1 MRPFPKLA
9 VVLLA
14 VLAVSEAL
22 AQKAPVRSGTRV
34 QLRVGQKKVLN
45 VGLAMGL
52 ACDDT
57 TVVQAE
63 LRTVSPEENA
73 LVLVGLKAGKTACRA
88 GTADLAGQKL
98 VYVSVSP

>member
-1 MRPFPKLA
+1 MRPSLKRA
-9 VVLLA
+9 VVALA
-14 VLAVSEAL
+14 MLAASQAP
-22 AQKAPVRSGTRV
+22 AQKAPVASGTRV
-34 QLRVGQKKVLN
+34 QLKVGQRKVLN
-45 VGLAMGL
+45 VGLAIGL